1 MLVKKK
7 WQLKASKI
15 LISLFLSQAV
25 MSKTMPSAHQTSH
38 VKKNCEANCKNEI
51 TASLVS
57 LQRPFLLPIPAP
69 TVAPLNH
76 FPAIVVGMDSFV
88 GWPVSSRH
96 RIQPH
101 CFKCF
106 LSKKKLVSLIVFNV
120 LFKKNVLVS
129 CNLRNGTRTP
139 PGGGGP
145 KSQSHQK
152 NKRGAHI
159 VTVTSNKSKND
170 APSFTI
176 IL

>member
-1 MLVKKK
+1 MAA
-7 WQLKASKI
+7 QGQQDSH
-15 LISLFLSQAV
+15 FPFPQ
-25 MSKTMPSAHQTSH
+25 PSSH
-38 VKKNCEANCKNEI
+38 VKNYALCTPDQSCKKNCEANCKNEI

-139 PGGGGP
+139 PGGGVPNHNLIKKISEGHTFLP
-145 KSQSHQK
+145 
-152 NKRGAHI
+152 
-159 VTVTSNKSKND
+159 
-170 APSFTI
+170 
-176 IL
+176 

>member
-1 MLVKKK
+1 MAA
-7 WQLKASKI
+7 QGQQDSH
-15 LISLFLSQAV
+15 FPFPQ
-25 MSKTMPSAHQTSH
+25 PSSH
-38 VKKNCEANCKNEI
+38 VKNYALCTPDQSCKKNCEANCKNEI

-120 LFKKNVLVS
+120 LFKKMFWFHATS
-129 CNLRNGTRTP
+129 EMEPEP
-139 PGGGGP
+139 PLGGG
-145 KSQSHQK
+145 SQITIS
-152 NKRGAHI
+152 
-159 VTVTSNKSKND
+159 SKK
-170 APSFTI
+170 
-176 IL
+176 